1 MQEERER
8 MSEDKRKKVA
18 DWIKQQ
24 IAQNNF
30 NCTMK
35 PSSDA
40 RLSKKLIRHIKSQ
53 KKLSTIKP
61 HIFTI
66 S

>member
-35 PSSDA
+35 PSSDS
-40 RLSKKLIRHIKSQ
+40 RLSKKLVRHIKSEKSFLQ
-53 KKLSTIKP
+53 
-61 HIFTI
+61 
-66 S
+66 

>member
-1 MQEERER
+1 MKEERER

-40 RLSKKLIRHIKSQ
+40 RLSKKLVWHIKSEKQ
-53 KKLSTIKP
+53 LITIKTP
-61 HIFTI
+61 HIHH
-66 S
+66 